1 MAAGAA
7 SGLFIRLGRLLAEE
21 IGQPFIVVTLPEPAV
36 TVAQLQ
42 RLIAEQYPRLQSWMD
57 HVLVVAE
64 GRVLDSSEAIPAGQQ
79 VVLLPPQAG
88 G

>member
-1 MAAGAA
+1 MASGAA
-7 SGLFIRLGRLLAEE
+7 SGLSIRLGRLLAEE
-21 IGQPFIVVTLPEPAV
+21 VGRPFIFIALPKQAV
-36 TVAQLQ
+36 TVAQLR

-64 GRVLDSSEAIPAGQQ
+64 GRVLDSSEAIPVGRQ